1 MWISDFLVFES
12 EWDWL
17 LNVTCNDIS
26 VIYVKAHRYAGG
38 LKKKMDQRWGFK
50 CHRLF
55 IEFFNVPVQEPKLGQ
70 HFKDRPIL
78 VAFFYTHWDREKR
91 MTHSRLNPPGPR
103 GSLNK
108 RFKIVENC
116 GVKAFGD
123 FHFYLRPVCVFSS
136 FWYRIYIFVKCII
149 QSVFLLTGTWFK
161 YLLSFNY
168 KKNPKRHY
176 MYNFSG
182 RSLMVT
188 SMFSCYPCRE

>member
-1 MWISDFLVFES
+1 M
-12 EWDWL
+12 

-26 VIYVKAHRYAGG
+26 VIYVKAHRCAGG

-70 HFKDRPIL
+70 PFKDRPIL
-78 VAFFYTHWDREKR
+78 VAFFYTHGDREKR
-91 MTHSRLNPPGPR
+91 RTHSRLYPPGPR

-123 FHFYLRPVCVFSS
+123 FHFYLRPVLRIFFILVSYIYFSEMYNSKCVFIN
-136 FWYRIYIFVKCII
+136 RDLI
-149 QSVFLLTGTWFK
+149 Q
-161 YLLSFNY
+161 
-168 KKNPKRHY
+168 
-176 MYNFSG
+176 
-182 RSLMVT
+182 RSTKL
-188 SMFSCYPCRE
+188 